1 MKQGARFPSALCVAW
16 CDAQALAATVA
27 LRPTTGRQ

>member
-1 MKQGARFPSALCVAW
+1 MKQGAPDRSALIVAR
-16 CDAQALAATVA
+16 CDAQTLAATVA

>member
-1 MKQGARFPSALCVAW
+1 MKQGARFPSALIVAQ
-16 CDAQALAATVA
+16 CDAQALAPTVA